1 MTRRPAIG
9 LLIAVVVFGDCGAC
23 SPYATLPQTAEPG
36 QPTGQRVGICY
47 NGLRSSPAQLQ
58 AEAQRECPPDTA
70 AQPVDS
76 DWHMQYC
83 PLLLPARATFV
94 CVAKK

>member
-47 NGLRSSPAQLQ
+47 NSLRTSPAQLE
-58 AEAQRECPPDTA
+58 AEARRECPPDTL
-70 AQPVDS
+70 AQPVDT

-83 PLLLPARATFV
+83 PLLLPACATFV
-94 CVAKK
+94 CVATK

>member
-1 MTRRPAIG
+1 MVELKTEAEIEAIAAAG
-9 LLIAVVVFGDCGAC
+9 AVV
-23 SPYATLPQTAEPG
+23 AEALHAVVEHAAPG

-47 NGLRSSPAQLQ
+47 NSLRSSPAQVQ
-58 AEAQRECPPDTA
+58 AEAQRECAPDTA

-76 DWHMQYC
+76 DWYMQYC
-83 PLLLPARATFV
+83 PLLLPDRATFV